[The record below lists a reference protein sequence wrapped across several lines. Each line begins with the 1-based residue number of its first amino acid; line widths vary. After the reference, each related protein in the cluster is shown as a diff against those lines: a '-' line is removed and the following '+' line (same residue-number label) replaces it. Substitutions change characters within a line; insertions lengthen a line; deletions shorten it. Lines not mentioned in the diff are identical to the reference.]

1 MPKTILM
8 IILVIAALA
17 VLIPLGVIV
26 FYMTLNRTNGTIQ
39 SSGIARKYLL
49 YVPKSYDKTKPTPL
63 VISIHGFIE
72 WPAHQMQISHW
83 NKLADEHGFI
93 VVYPSGT
100 GIPLRWDAFPRAGGG
115 NDGLR
120 DVTFI
125 SDLIDK
131 LEGDYNIDPTRIYA
145 NGLSNGG
152 GMSFLL
158 ACKLADRIAAIG
170 GVAGAYSTPW
180 SECSPSR
187 PVPVIAFHG
196 DADPIV
202 PYEGGTVSRAGF
214 TFPAIAG
221 LGRRLGAAQRVHQPA
236 ARFASQRSSQR
247 HPLPRLR
254 PKRRRNV
261 LYHPRWWAFLAGR
274 QRPAQI
280 HRRKYHPGHRCHP
293 GDVGFLQRAPA
304 GRDRRLN
311 FDASEQ
317 I

>member
-26 FYMTLNRTNGTIQ
+26 LVKILNRTNGTIQ

-49 YVPKSYDKTKPTPL
+49 YVPKSYDPAKPTPL

-93 VVYPSGT
+93 VVYPCGT

-187 PVPVIAFHG
+187 PVPVIVFHG

-202 PYEGGTVSRAGF
+202 PYGGGTVSRAGF
-214 TFPAIAG
+214 TFPSIADWVAGWAQHNGCAGPPLDLPASGAVSGIHYPGCVQNADVTFYTIHGGGHSWPGGKG
-221 LGRRLGAAQRVHQPA
+221 LPKFIVGNTTQDIDATQVMWD
-236 ARFASQRSSQR
+236 FFSE
-247 HPLPRLR
+247 HPLTTT
-254 PKRRRNV
+254 
-261 LYHPRWWAFLAGR
+261 
-274 QRPAQI
+274 
-280 HRRKYHPGHRCHP
+280 
-293 GDVGFLQRAPA
+293 GD
-304 GRDRRLN
+304 
-311 FDASEQ
+311 
-317 I
+317 